1 MQPRANGDGHC
12 PTVTENSGNLIA
24 SRRRGWD
31 YPVNSGQ
38 QDPNV
43 DLGTS
48 MRCVV
53 SPDGAPELTVECCS
67 REERDTLHVSLAAWI
82 DASSESQ
89 EYVGAAAPGSFVA
102 NPGVPLG

>member
-53 SPDGAPELTVECCS
+53 SPDGAPELVV
-67 REERDTLHVSLAAWI
+67 RRPVPLVRRLVPLALFEWWI
-82 DASSESQ
+82 
-89 EYVGAAAPGSFVA
+89 AAAA
-102 NPGVPLG
+102 LLQQ